1 MNQTKVRNFATR
13 ARKHMLD
20 AVRARGT
27 LRLSLGLGITEED
40 IDYVLKKL
48 PPLANQLIEM
58 SPVD

>member
-1 MNQTKVRNFATR
+1 MG
-13 ARKHMLD
+13 LD

-27 LRLSLGLGITEED
+27 LRLSLGLGSKEED

-58 SPVD
+58 SPVN